1 MKWFLAK
8 LIGLAVLIGLVLALQ
23 SKGGMVSIWWDD
35 LRIDLSLATALFA
48 LLALLLVAV
57 VWVRTWDWLRAFPD
71 RIRGFRQRSREAKR
85 LSALAD
91 MVLDYF
97 EGRFARVTSSAKRF
111 ERDFRALSAPTD
123 SLMRLAAAL
132 ASRAAH
138 QINDY
143 SLRDYWLDRLS
154 TNGQKVDHPQLQ
166 ALTQAMFALDDRDPE
181 KAKSILS
188 KELASERKQI
198 HTMRMMLKLA
208 EATLDLPE
216 AFRLARLL
224 ENRHALQPEQ
234 ALEQKSRL
242 LKQSLVNATPPAT
255 AAQIRAAQDLLTSAE
270 KQEPSLVA
278 PIARAWLAAGVHRE
292 ARQML
297 ESVLKRGLH
306 ESLIELYGG
315 CLDNPSEQL
324 SRLQSWLAQSSS
336 KTTEYS
342 SLLAQGLL
350 GLAAGDWQLAKDRL
364 EQAATQKKTAKVQM
378 ALAEVYSVLND
389 LPASRAALRTAR
401 ELAD

>member
-8 LIGLAVLIGLVLALQ
+8 LIALAILIGLVLALQ
-23 SKGGMVSIWWDD
+23 SKGGMVSLWWGD
-35 LRIDLSLATALFA
+35 LRIDLSLATAIFA
-48 LLALLLVAV
+48 LLALLFVVV

-97 EGRFARVTSSAKRF
+97 EGRFARVTSSAKCF
-111 ERDFRALSAPTD
+111 ERDFRALSASTD

-143 SLRDYWLDRLS
+143 SLRDYWLDRLG

-181 KAKSILS
+181 KAKAILTN
-188 KELASERKQI
+188 ELTSERKQI
-198 HTMRMMLKLA
+198 HTMRIMLKLA
-208 EATLDLPE
+208 ETTLDLPE

-224 ENRHALQPEQ
+224 ENRHALPANQ
-234 ALEQKSRL
+234 ALEIKSGL
-242 LKQSLVNATPPAT
+242 LKRCLVSSDSAPAVSEVRT
-255 AAQIRAAQDLLTSAE
+255 AQDLLNSSE
-270 KQEPSLVA
+270 KQEPLLVA
-278 PIARAWLAAGVHRE
+278 PVARAWLRAGVHRE
-292 ARQML
+292 ARHLL

-306 ESLIELYGG
+306 DALIELYGN

-324 SRLQSWLAQSSS
+324 SRLQGWLAQFSS
-336 KTTEYS
+336 KETSYS
-342 SLLAQGLL
+342 GLLAQGLL

-364 EQAATQKKTAKVQM
+364 EKAAIQKKTARVYM

-389 LPASRAALRTAR
+389 LAASRAALRTAR
-401 ELAD
+401 EIAA

>member
-8 LIGLAVLIGLVLALQ
+8 LIALAILIGLVLALQ
-23 SKGGMVSIWWDD
+23 SKGGMVSLWWGD
-35 LRIDLSLATALFA
+35 LRIDLSLATAIFA
-48 LLALLLVAV
+48 LLALLFVVV

-111 ERDFRALSAPTD
+111 ERDFRALSASTD

-143 SLRDYWLDRLS
+143 SLRDYWLDRLG

-181 KAKSILS
+181 KAKAILT

-198 HTMRMMLKLA
+198 HTMRIMLKLA

-224 ENRHALQPEQ
+224 ENRHALPANQ
-234 ALEQKSRL
+234 ALEIKGEL
-242 LKQSLVNATPPAT
+242 LKRCLVSSASAPA
-255 AAQIRAAQDLLTSAE
+255 AGEVRAAQDLLNSNE
-270 KQEPSLVA
+270 KQEPLLVA
-278 PIARAWLAAGVHRE
+278 PVARAWLRAGVHRE
-292 ARQML
+292 ARHLL
-297 ESVLKRGLH
+297 ESVLKRSLH
-306 ESLIELYGG
+306 DALVELYGN

-324 SRLQSWLAQSSS
+324 SRLQGWLAQSSS
-336 KTTEYS
+336 KATSYS
-342 SLLAQGLL
+342 GLLAQGLL

-364 EQAATQKKTAKVQM
+364 ERAATQKKTARVYM

-389 LPASRAALRTAR
+389 LAASRAALRTAR
-401 ELAD
+401 EIAD

>member
-8 LIGLAVLIGLVLALQ
+8 VIGLAILIGLVLALQ
-23 SKGGMVSIWWDD
+23 SKGGMVSLWWGD
-35 LRIDLSLATALFA
+35 LRIDLSLATAIFA
-48 LLALLLVAV
+48 LLVLLFVVV

-111 ERDFRALSAPTD
+111 EHDFRALSAPTD
-123 SLMRLAAAL
+123 SLMRLTAAL

-143 SLRDYWLDRLS
+143 SLRDYWLDRLG

-181 KAKSILS
+181 KAKAILT
-188 KELASERKQI
+188 KELASERRQI
-198 HTMRMMLKLA
+198 NTMRIMLKLA

-224 ENRHALQPEQ
+224 ENRHALPAHQ
-234 ALEQKSRL
+234 ALEIKSGL
-242 LKQSLVNATPPAT
+242 LKSYLVSSASAL
-255 AAQIRAAQDLLTSAE
+255 AAGEVRAVQDLLNSSE
-270 KQEPSLVA
+270 KQEPLLVA
-278 PIARAWLAAGVHRE
+278 PVARAWLRAGVHRE
-292 ARQML
+292 ARHML
-297 ESVLKRGLH
+297 ESVLKRGLNDA
-306 ESLIELYGG
+306 LIELYGY

-324 SRLQSWLAQSSS
+324 SRLQDWLAQSSS
-336 KTTEYS
+336 KATSYS
-342 SLLAQGLL
+342 GLLAQGLL
-350 GLAAGDWQLAKDRL
+350 GLAAGDWQLAKERL
-364 EQAATQKKTAKVQM
+364 ETAATQKKTARVYM
-378 ALAEVYSVLND
+378 ALAEVHSVLND
-389 LPASRAALRTAR
+389 LAASRAALRTAR
-401 ELAD
+401 EIAD

>member
-8 LIGLAVLIGLVLALQ
+8 LIGLAILIGLVLALQ
-23 SKGGMVSIWWDD
+23 SKGGMVSLWWGD
-35 LRIDLSLATALFA
+35 LRIDLSLATAIFA
-48 LLALLLVAV
+48 LLALLFVVV

-111 ERDFRALSAPTD
+111 EHDFRALSTPTD
-123 SLMRLAAAL
+123 SLMRLTAAL

-143 SLRDYWLDRLS
+143 SLRDYWLDRLG

-181 KAKSILS
+181 KAKAILT

-198 HTMRMMLKLA
+198 HTMRIMLKLA

-224 ENRHALQPEQ
+224 ENRHALPAHQ
-234 ALEQKSRL
+234 ALEIKSGL
-242 LKQSLVNATPPAT
+242 LKRYLVSSSSAPAAGEVRT
-255 AAQIRAAQDLLTSAE
+255 VQDLLNSSE
-270 KQEPSLVA
+270 KQEPLLVA
-278 PIARAWLAAGVHRE
+278 PVARAWLRVGVHRE
-292 ARQML
+292 ARHML
-297 ESVLKRGLH
+297 EPVLKRGLNDA
-306 ESLIELYGG
+306 LIELYGY

-324 SRLQSWLAQSSS
+324 SRLQGWLAQSSS
-336 KTTEYS
+336 KATSYS
-342 SLLAQGLL
+342 GLLAQGLL
-350 GLAAGDWQLAKDRL
+350 GIAAGDWQLAKDRL
-364 EQAATQKKTAKVQM
+364 ETAATQKKTARVYM

-389 LPASRAALRTAR
+389 LAASRAALRTAR
-401 ELAD
+401 EIAD

>member
-8 LIGLAVLIGLVLALQ
+8 LIGLAILIGLVLALQ
-23 SKGGMVSIWWDD
+23 SKGGMVSVWWDNV
-35 LRIDLSLATALFA
+35 RIDLSLATAIFA
-48 LLALLLVAV
+48 LLVLLFVVV

-71 RIRGFRQRSREAKR
+71 RIRSFRQRSREAKR

-97 EGRFARVTSSAKRF
+97 EGRFSRVTSSAKRF

-143 SLRDYWLDRLS
+143 SLRDYWLDRLN
-154 TNGQKVDHPQLQ
+154 TDGQKVAHPQLQ
-166 ALTQAMFALDDRDPE
+166 ALTQAMFALDDRDTE
-181 KAKSILS
+181 KAKAILS

-224 ENRHALQPEQ
+224 ENRHALPSDQ
-234 ALEQKSRL
+234 ALEMKSSL
-242 LKQSLVNATPPAT
+242 LKKSLLRELSAPA
-255 AAQIRAAQDLLTSAE
+255 ASEVRAAQDLLSSSE
-270 KQEPSLVA
+270 RQEPVLVA
-278 PIARAWLAAGVHRE
+278 PLAQAWLRAGIHRE
-292 ARQML
+292 ARQ
-297 ESVLKRGLH
+297 
-306 ESLIELYGG
+306 
-315 CLDNPSEQL
+315 C
-324 SRLQSWLAQSSS
+324 
-336 KTTEYS
+336 
-342 SLLAQGLL
+342 
-350 GLAAGDWQLAKDRL
+350 
-364 EQAATQKKTAKVQM
+364 
-378 ALAEVYSVLND
+378 
-389 LPASRAALRTAR
+389 
-401 ELAD
+401 

>member
-8 LIGLAVLIGLVLALQ
+8 LIAFAILIGLVLALQ
-23 SKGGMVSIWWDD
+23 SKGGMVSLWWDD
-35 LRIDLSLATALFA
+35 LRVDLSLATAIFA
-48 LLALLLVAV
+48 QLALLFV
-57 VWVRTWDWLRAFPD
+57 VVLWVRTWDWLRAFPD
-71 RIRGFRQRSREAKR
+71 RIRSFRRRSREAKR

-97 EGRFARVTSSAKRF
+97 EGRFARVTGSAKRF

-143 SLRDYWLDRLS
+143 SLRDYWLERLN
-154 TNGQKVDHPQLQ
+154 TDGQKVDHPQLQ

-181 KAKSILS
+181 KAKAILF
-188 KELASERKQI
+188 KDLASERKQI

-224 ENRHALQPEQ
+224 ENRHALPADQ
-234 ALEQKSRL
+234 ALEIKSRL
-242 LKQSLVNATPPAT
+242 LRQRLVHSTSAAT
-255 AAQIRAAQDLLTSAE
+255 AGEIRAAQDLLSSSE
-270 KQEPSLVA
+270 KQEPTLVA
-278 PIARAWLAAGVHRE
+278 PLARAWLRAGVHRE

-297 ESVLKRGLH
+297 ESILKCGLH
-306 ESLIELYGG
+306 EPLIELYGG
-315 CLDNPSEQL
+315 CLDNPAEQL
-324 SRLQSWLAQSSS
+324 SRLQGWLAQSSS
-336 KTTEYS
+336 KATGYS

>member
-8 LIGLAVLIGLVLALQ
+8 LIALAILIGLVLALQ
-23 SKGGMVSIWWDD
+23 SKGGMVSLWWGD
-35 LRIDLSLATALFA
+35 LRIDLSLATAIFA
-48 LLALLLVAV
+48 LLALLFVVV

-111 ERDFRALSAPTD
+111 ERDFRPLSASTD

-143 SLRDYWLDRLS
+143 SLRDYWLDRLG

-181 KAKSILS
+181 KAKAILT

-198 HTMRMMLKLA
+198 HTMRIMLKLA

-224 ENRHALQPEQ
+224 ENRHALPANQ
-234 ALEQKSRL
+234 ALEIKGEL
-242 LKQSLVNATPPAT
+242 LKRCLVSSASAPA
-255 AAQIRAAQDLLTSAE
+255 AGEVRAAQDLLNSNE
-270 KQEPSLVA
+270 KQEPLLVA
-278 PIARAWLAAGVHRE
+278 PVARAWLRAGVHRE
-292 ARQML
+292 ARHLL
-297 ESVLKRGLH
+297 ESVLKRSLH
-306 ESLIELYGG
+306 DALVELYGN

-324 SRLQSWLAQSSS
+324 SRLQGWLAQSSS
-336 KTTEYS
+336 KATSYS
-342 SLLAQGLL
+342 GLLAQGLL

-364 EQAATQKKTAKVQM
+364 EKAATQKKTARVFM

-389 LPASRAALRTAR
+389 LAASRAALRTAR
-401 ELAD
+401 EIAD